1 MGRWIRLLSVILL
14 GMSLPRVATVA
25 SQPASQ
31 QTSGDHPGA
40 HRAATPGQPTPPY
53 HKSAKEAK
61 PFPPLMPATRFA
73 DRPVIA
79 WAYHIAGQIPGV
91 LAQQPC
97 YCRCDKVFGHGSLL
111 DCFASDHTAG
121 CPICLKEAFLTYQLS
136 KQGKTPSEIR
146 EGIIHGDWQKIDI
159 NRPPR

>member
-14 GMSLPRVATVA
+14 VMGLPRVTTVA

-31 QTSGDHPGA
+31 QTSGD

-53 HKSAKEAK
+53 HKSAKDAK

-79 WAYHIAGQIPGV
+79 WA
-91 LAQQPC
+91 
-97 YCRCDKVFGHGSLL
+97 
-111 DCFASDHTAG
+111 
-121 CPICLKEAFLTYQLS
+121 YQLS

-146 EGIIHGDWQKIDI
+146 EGIIHGDWQKIDV